1 MIVALLA
8 APILSLVLAQE
19 AMQFSRHPVSGVV
32 IQHPSSWEAVVTTS
46 YIAAVSPADDVADL
60 YRENVT
66 IMLQPVVRG
75 TTLAAYA
82 QSAQQALSNP
92 EEGGTG
98 VVMTDTS
105 WAKSPAVRFTYSVRR
120 EIQGVQRT
128 LRFMQVMRMLYDDVV
143 MISTY
148 AADSV
153 KYESHLSVA
162 SAINESVFIQPR

>member
-8 APILSLVLAQE
+8 IPILSLVLGQDATKY
-19 AMQFSRHPVSGVV
+19 SRHPVSGVV

-46 YIAAVSPADDVADL
+46 YIAAVSPAEDVADL

-82 QSAQQALSNP
+82 QSAQQALQHP
-92 EEGGTG
+92 EEGGNG
-98 VVMTDTS
+98 VVMTDTT
-105 WAKSPAVRFTYSVRR
+105 WATSSAVRFTYTARR

-128 LRFMQVMRMLYDDVV
+128 LRFMQLMRMLYDDVV

-148 AADSV
+148 AADSA
-153 KYESHLSVA
+153 KYESHLSAAV
-162 SAINESVFIQPR
+162 AINESVTIQPR